1 MQLESRGVTLVK
13 EIVKDLEVL
22 QTISLKANPKSKE
35 TAEVI
40 RDLTD
45 TAEYHKDRCVGLSA
59 IQIGV
64 PLKICVVY
72 NGRDFVPFINPIIT
86 KTFGD
91 KYEVE
96 EGCMS
101 LEGTRKVIRH
111 ERIEV
116 IRQTQNGFSKEKFS
130 GYMAEILQHEID
142 HFNGKLI

>member
-1 MQLESRGVTLVK
+1 MLK

-22 QTISLKANPKSKE
+22 QMKSSKANPNSEETKS
-35 TAEVI
+35 VI
-40 RDLTD
+40 KDLID
-45 TAEYHKDRCVGLSA
+45 TANEYKDRCVGLSA

-64 PLKICVVY
+64 PLRICVVF
-72 NGRDFVPFINPIIT
+72 NGDDFIPFINPIIT
-86 KTFGD
+86 KTYGD
-91 KYEVE
+91 KYEAE

-101 LEGTRKVIRH
+101 LDGTRIASRY

-116 IRQTQNGFSKEKFS
+116 IRQTQNGFIKERFR